1 MYILTYFFK
10 NYHQNFWSGHQPS
23 PAGLFFCREVVG
35 EEFNICMED
44 TRKDITLACYELEN
58 GSDSEPEHLE
68 IDFNN
73 FP

>member
-1 MYILTYFFK
+1 
-10 NYHQNFWSGHQPS
+10 
-23 PAGLFFCREVVG
+23 
-35 EEFNICMED
+35 MED